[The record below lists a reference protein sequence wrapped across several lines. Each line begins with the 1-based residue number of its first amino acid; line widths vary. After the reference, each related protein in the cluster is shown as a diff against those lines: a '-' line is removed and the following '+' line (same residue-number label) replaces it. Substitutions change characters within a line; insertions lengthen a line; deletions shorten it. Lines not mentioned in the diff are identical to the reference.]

1 MIWSIVA
8 SPPPRFQ
15 LETVP
20 LVWSRLLPSSKDGL
34 TQKLPASRLGTAER
48 ATDKSSTTMTPVT
61 DGEPP
66 ETKEQ
71 RIFTAPG
78 GTARDPLRLVN
89 AESSMVLTQPGLVV
103 PVVTKWVGPPTVASE
118 PSKNR
123 TVKRISVES
132 RLYISYH
139 WISNVSPGLAC
150 PLRATSE
157 YHSP

>member
-1 MIWSIVA
+1 MIWSIEA

-20 LVWSRLLPSSKDGL
+20 LVWSRLLPSSKEGF
-34 TQKLPASRLGTAER
+34 TQKFPVSRFGTAER
-48 ATDKSSTTMTPVT
+48 ATDKSSMIITPVT
-61 DGEPP
+61 EGEPP

-78 GTARDPLRLVN
+78 GTDRDPFRFVKV
-89 AESSMVLTQPGLVV
+89 ESPIVLTQPGLVV
-103 PVVTKWVGPPTVASE
+103 PVVTKWVGPPTVALE

-139 WISNVSPGLAC
+139 WISNVSPGL
-150 PLRATSE
+150 
-157 YHSP
+157 